1 MHSESDNIEVMAYGH
16 SNEIIDKLFNLLQI
30 NIKLVQKLKRGEVIL
45 SLIVLIYLLQMFA
58 TIALNFDEIKKDFQ
72 TVSNIKPIINNFN
85 WEGINY
91 PSKLKIRKDLK
102 KIIDNC
108 S

>member
-1 MHSESDNIEVMAYGH
+1 
-16 SNEIIDKLFNLLQI
+16 
-30 NIKLVQKLKRGEVIL
+30 
-45 SLIVLIYLLQMFA
+45 MFA